1 MAMAEFD
8 PDTWPACWVLSLI
21 AADNVHAFYT
31 SKWWKAICK
40 RILRKGR
47 DGKPKRRCYD
57 CERKTP
63 AEPTLADTVHHVHPL
78 RERPDLALSEVDEL
92 GNIQL
97 LPLCASC
104 HWERHH
110 QRKAVAIPERW

>member
-1 MAMAEFD
+1 MATADFD

-47 DGKPKRRCYD
+47 DGKSKRRCYD
-57 CERKTP
+57 CERKAP
-63 AEPTLADTVHHVHPL
+63 AEPTLANTVHHVHPL
-78 RERPDLALSEVDEL
+78 RERPDLALSEVDEQ

-97 LPLCASC
+97 MPLCDSC